1 MNKVAQLLKKQEEFE
16 KVKQELDQM
25 KKSKVVQKELA
36 FLQDLENLLKKHGK
50 TLNDLPKPTKGRAV
64 RGVKSVKAAPT
75 QTRKKR
81 KLKTY
86 INPHNGEKIQ
96 TRGGNHTILK
106 AWKAEH
112 GSDEVESWVR

>member
-1 MNKVAQLLKKQEEFE
+1 MDKVAQLLKKQEEYE

-50 TLNDLPKPTKGRAV
+50 TMNDLPKPSKGRAV
-64 RGVKSVKAAPT
+64 KGAKAAPAQ

-86 INPHNGEKIQ
+86 INPHTGEKLQ
-96 TRGGNHTILK
+96 TRGGNHNVLK

-112 GSDEVESWVR
+112 GSEEVESWVR

>member
-1 MNKVAQLLKKQEEFE
+1 MDKVAQLLKKQEEYD
-16 KVKQELDQM
+16 KIKQELDQM

-36 FLQDLENLLKKHGK
+36 FLQELESLLKKHGK
-50 TLNDLPKPTKGRAV
+50 TMNDLPKPTKGRAV
-64 RGVKSVKAAPT
+64 KGVKAATNQT

-96 TRGGNHTILK
+96 TRGGNHNVLK

-112 GSDEVESWVR
+112 GADEVESWVR